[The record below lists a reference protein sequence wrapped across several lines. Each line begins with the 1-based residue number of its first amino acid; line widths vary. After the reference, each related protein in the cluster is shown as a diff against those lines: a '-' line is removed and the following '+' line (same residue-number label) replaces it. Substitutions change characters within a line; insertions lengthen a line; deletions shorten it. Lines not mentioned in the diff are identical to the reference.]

1 SGSEVELQ
9 LTHMPQTGPAHTHS
23 CLAKQTT
30 LDEEGVPDFV
40 GNLSKAVQKERQE
53 IENSTATISA
63 IVDILNT
70 VANVSTAVDETSM
83 QNILE
88 TVDVII
94 GEESRVS
101 WVILNANDTRN
112 SSSKLLGS
120 LESLS
125 SYLDGEFSVRTPRI
139 LLNRTTFDD
148 SFMADLNS
156 SIVLNI
162 TKNSMSNV
170 YITTILLSTLYIVM
184 PTRNSTFDV
193 SPFNT
198 TSNETAS
205 DNAINAA
212 VLLVKINATVQN
224 VILRYDKLNS
234 SLTMNPQ
241 CVFWNFTL
249 FDNIGAW
256 DDEGYSFAPRKEI
269 TSNKHWL

>member
-1 SGSEVELQ
+1 
-9 LTHMPQTGPAHTHS
+9 
-23 CLAKQTT
+23 
-30 LDEEGVPDFV
+30 
-40 GNLSKAVQKERQE
+40 
-53 IENSTATISA
+53 
-63 IVDILNT
+63 
-70 VANVSTAVDETSM
+70 M
-83 QNILE
+83 QHILE

-94 GEESRVS
+94 GEESRES

-205 DNAINAA
+205 DNAIMQPCC
-212 VLLVKINATVQN
+212 LSK
-224 VILRYDKLNS
+224 
-234 SLTMNPQ
+234 
-241 CVFWNFTL
+241 
-249 FDNIGAW
+249 
-256 DDEGYSFAPRKEI
+256 
-269 TSNKHWL
+269 